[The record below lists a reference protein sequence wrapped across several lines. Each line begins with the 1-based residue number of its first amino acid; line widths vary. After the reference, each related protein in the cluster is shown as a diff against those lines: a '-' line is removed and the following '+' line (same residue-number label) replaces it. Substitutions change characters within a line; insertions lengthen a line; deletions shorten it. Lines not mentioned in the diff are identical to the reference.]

1 MAQEVWANTFR
12 INGNKTSQEKKQ
24 KLQKEPNDLKE
35 ERKAD
40 MGEVQREKAKQTNKN
55 SYKLVDINI
64 SIINLNVNY
73 LKTQLKDKQYKIG

>member
-12 INGNKTSQEKKQ
+12 INGNKISQEKKQ

-40 MGEVQREKAKQTNKN
+40 MGEVQREKAKQTNKT

-64 SIINLNVNY
+64 SIINLNVND
-73 LKTQLKDKQYKIG
+73 LKTQSKDKQYKIG